1 MKGPTIRIAIIFAA
15 IAVGILYLAQQ
26 PHAQE
31 TRKVAVKN
39 MEPLKPTAED
49 LAPIP
54 KVESRYPPGL
64 GQWPIRVIRA
74 RCSSIGTWPKK
85 KRATRIRPTRVTR

>member
-31 TRKVAVKN
+31 THKVAVKN

-49 LAPIP
+49 LAPL
-54 KVESRYPPGL
+54 VNRG
-64 GQWPIRVIRA
+64 GNIRTAIA
-74 RCSSIGTWPKK
+74 EH
-85 KRATRIRPTRVTR
+85 